1 LKVAIAFICDVDGKL
16 LITQRDLD
24 SHYGGYW
31 ELPGGKVE
39 DSETSFEAL
48 KREVYEELDFIVNKA
63 VLFRTIDHTV
73 EFYLYH
79 VQAYEGHLS
88 LKAGQLSARWIT
100 KKELNTFE
108 FPETNGQFFEAW
120 FDYLEFNNRQIHDKG

>member
-1 LKVAIAFICDVDGKL
+1 MKVAIAFICDVNGKL
-16 LITQRDLD
+16 LITQRSLD

-39 DSETSFEAL
+39 DRETSFEAL
-48 KREVYEELDFIVNKA
+48 KREVFEELDFIVKKA
-63 VLFRTIDHTV
+63 VLFRTIEHTV

-79 VQAYEGHLS
+79 VQEYDGYLS
-88 LKAGQLSARWIT
+88 LKAKQLSARWIQ
-100 KKELNTFE
+100 KKELNAFQ

-120 FDYLEFNNRQIHDKG
+120 YEYLEFNNR